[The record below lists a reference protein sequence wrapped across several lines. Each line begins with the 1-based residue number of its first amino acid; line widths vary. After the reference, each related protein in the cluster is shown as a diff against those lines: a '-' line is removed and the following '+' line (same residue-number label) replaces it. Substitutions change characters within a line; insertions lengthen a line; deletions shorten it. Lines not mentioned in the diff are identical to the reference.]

1 MRRQDQDLRQM
12 QNLMHAAAPF
22 HVQMM
27 VKMEQIS
34 EWRQDAE
41 LSRASMVARRQAAR
55 EKASARQRLWERLQA
70 PFQPVRQAE
79 PAPC

>member
-1 MRRQDQDLRQM
+1 M

-22 HVQMM
+22 HAQMM

-41 LSRASMVARRQAAR
+41 LSRASMVTRRQAAR
-55 EKASARQRLWERLQA
+55 EKAGARQRLWERLQA
-70 PFQPVRQAE
+70 PFRRARPVE